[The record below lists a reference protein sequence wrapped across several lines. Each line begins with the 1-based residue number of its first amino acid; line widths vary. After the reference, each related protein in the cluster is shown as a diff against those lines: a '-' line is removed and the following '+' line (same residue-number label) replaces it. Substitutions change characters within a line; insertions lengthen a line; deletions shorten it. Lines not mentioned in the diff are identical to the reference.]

1 MESQVLAVHDTDG
14 AEMQLKKALLQL
26 NHTACHNLM
35 LGALGEGIKNDVYLC
50 ANQRKVPA
58 GATID

>member
-1 MESQVLAVHDTDG
+1 MLAVHDTDG
-14 AEMQLKKALLQL
+14 AEMQLKKDLLQL

-50 ANQRKVPA
+50 ANERTGGP